1 MYNKLTI
8 NFTISYDMVILHTY
22 YEFLYH
28 DIKFDPSK
36 RSSKLLIVYDHF
48 ELATT
53 LKLL

>member
-8 NFTISYDMVILHTY
+8 NFKTSYDMVILHITS
-22 YEFLYH
+22 LYH
-28 DIKFDPSK
+28 DIKFDPSE
-36 RSSKLLIVYDHF
+36 RSSKLLIVYDHI